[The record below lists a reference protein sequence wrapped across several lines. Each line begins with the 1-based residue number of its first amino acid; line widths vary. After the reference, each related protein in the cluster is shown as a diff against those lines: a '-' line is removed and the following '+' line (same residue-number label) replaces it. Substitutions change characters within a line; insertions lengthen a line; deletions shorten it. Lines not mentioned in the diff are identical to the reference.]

1 MNTQESRLDSDTPRA
16 RQGYGECEATYENG
30 DTLSE
35 HGGTVKPREVTR
47 FTFTDEAGKPL
58 YYKVRYEPGK
68 NGGKKSFQFFHGDN
82 QPGRGGEPV
91 LYNLPN
97 VPKAE
102 VVIVTEGEAKA
113 DLLNSWGMVATSM
126 DSGAGSNLTDEMIA
140 QLSGRRI
147 VILRD
152 NDEPGL
158 KFAEK
163 TARALVNECPEV
175 KVVLLPGL
183 PEKGDIIDWAKEPG
197 NDWSRLAQI
206 IAQAEPWKD
215 EGPAKSGY
223 KALTISSFLS
233 INLPERGCIINP
245 VVPEQGLVMVYGPRG
260 NGKTWFVLQMAY
272 GTASGGM
279 VVNHWEAP
287 KPRRVLY
294 IDGEMP
300 ARTMQER
307 LASIVAG
314 SDKEPPDPS
323 YLSIITPDLQ
333 DMAMPN
339 LAHQAGQ
346 EALEP
351 LVQNTDVVIV
361 DNLACLARHGREND
375 SESWL
380 PVQTWLLSLRRQ
392 GKSVITVHHAGKG
405 GAQRGTSS
413 REDVLDTVI
422 SLRRPKDYDPSE
434 GARFEVHLEKARGVY
449 GPEAAP
455 FEAALRTERG
465 AAIWTCR
472 TLEDS
477 VKAQVLALKAE
488 EYSIRDIATET
499 GLSRSKVQRIL
510 KGAES

>member
-1 MNTQESRLDSDTPRA
+1 MMTTKHNTCLERSNQPSDSTPRA
-16 RQGYGECEATYENG
+16 RQDYGECKSAYGN
-30 DTLSE
+30 
-35 HGGTVKPREVTR
+35 EVAL
-47 FTFTDEAGKPL
+47 FIYTDEKGNPL
-58 YYKVRYEPGK
+58 YWKVRYEPGK

-82 QPGRGGEPV
+82 QLGRGGDPV

-97 VPKAE
+97 VLKAE

-113 DLLNSWGMVATSM
+113 DILNSWGMVATSM
-126 DSGAGSNLTDEMIA
+126 DSGAGSNLTEEMIA

-147 VILRD
+147 IILRD

-158 KFAEK
+158 KFAK
-163 TARALVNECPEV
+163 NAARALVNECQET

-206 IAQAEPWKD
+206 VARAEPWR
-215 EGPAKSGY
+215 EEEPVQLSY

-233 INLPERGCIINP
+233 MNLPERGCIINP

-272 GTASGGM
+272 GTASGGL

-287 KPRRVLY
+287 RPRRVLY

-333 DMAMPN
+333 NMAMPN
-339 LAHQAGQ
+339 LAQQAGQ

-351 LVQNTDVVIV
+351 LINNADVVIV

-449 GPEAAP
+449 GSGAAP
-455 FEAALRTERG
+455 FEAALRTEKG

-477 VKAQVLALKAE
+477 VKAQVLALRAE
-488 EYSIRDIATET
+488 GDSIRDISTKT
-499 GLSRSKVQRIL
+499 GLSRSKVERIL
-510 KGAES
+510 KGAEA